1 MQEGFHLTHLD
12 IGHNAL
18 TRMDRLALQ
27 PSLKEVIADHN
38 QIVEL
43 APNTFSGLANLT
55 GVDLTHNR
63 LRTFPLSALTLT
75 LGKPN
80 RLWHWLDA
88 EWEIKN
94 NSFYCSSL
102 DHGYTLISMSDNPL
116 ECDCQMEWILRIN
129 SLAANTPRYVLLH
142 TSSSDFFLK
151 CWNWGK
157 GEVFSSSRKKG
168 QETASHSSSSC
179 VSKVFGLP
187 LFQHKKEGQG
197 CRDTI
202 HWTVNSPKLPS
213 LYQIEIYAF
222 LARTRPPYG
231 HTVYYYKERK
241 ATCEPYTS
249 CLYRI
254 YFSLLYQGIPSSE
267 RLVGATV

>member
-80 RLWHWLDA
+80 RLWH
-88 EWEIKN
+88 
-94 NSFYCSSL
+94 
-102 DHGYTLISMSDNPL
+102 
-116 ECDCQMEWILRIN
+116 
-129 SLAANTPRYVLLH
+129 
-142 TSSSDFFLK
+142 
-151 CWNWGK
+151 
-157 GEVFSSSRKKG
+157 
-168 QETASHSSSSC
+168 
-179 VSKVFGLP
+179 
-187 LFQHKKEGQG
+187 
-197 CRDTI
+197 
-202 HWTVNSPKLPS
+202 
-213 LYQIEIYAF
+213 
-222 LARTRPPYG
+222 
-231 HTVYYYKERK
+231 
-241 ATCEPYTS
+241 
-249 CLYRI
+249 
-254 YFSLLYQGIPSSE
+254 
-267 RLVGATV
+267 